1 MPQATLIFTSD
12 FAKLGRDARA
22 LSRRQAAGE
31 LSRIRQGVYVP
42 AAEWRALTAW
52 ERYPMLIQAAASTL
66 RRSTVFCRQSAA
78 CVWGVPLLG
87 THTLVHAC
95 TDDGRG
101 GRSRA
106 GVRRHRVDTE
116 SLEIEEQSGLL
127 VTSRIRT
134 VLDLAAFESFEQA
147 VVALD
152 HVLKPDRSRGL
163 EAVTKD
169 ELAAGLAPFCD
180 LAVRRIQAALEF
192 ADPAAG
198 SPGESLSRALL
209 HVLGFKPPKLQ
220 QEIRDASGFVAYLDF
235 EWPEEGL
242 AGEFDGMVKYQKDE
256 YLRGRSTS
264 QAVIDEK
271 RREDRIRATGRRVI
285 RWTWSE
291 LADPRR
297 FAAFLDLA
305 GVPRL
310 RRPSCGPHP
319 GIRYE
324 NGQPLRGST

>member
-1 MPQATLIFTSD
+1 MPQSTLIFTSD

-42 AAEWRALTAW
+42 AAEWKALTAW

-66 RRSTVFCRQSAA
+66 RHSTVFCRQSAA

-163 EAVTKD
+163 EAVTKY

-180 LAVRRIQAALEF
+180 SAVRRIQAALEF
-192 ADPAAG
+192 ADPAVG

-209 HVLGFKPPKLQ
+209 HVLGFKPPKVQ

-264 QAVIDEK
+264 QVVIDEK

>member
-1 MPQATLIFTSD
+1 MRRKHRSMPQSALILTSEY
-12 FAKLGRDARA
+12 AKLGRDARQLA
-22 LSRRQAAGE
+22 RLQAAGE

-42 AAEWRALTAW
+42 ATEWRALTAW

-66 RRSTVFCRQSAA
+66 RSTTVFCRQSAA

-87 THTLVHAC
+87 TQTLVHAC

-116 SLEIEEQSGLL
+116 SLETEERSGLL
-127 VTSRIRT
+127 VTSRTRT

-147 VVALD
+147 VVAFD
-152 HVLKPDRSRGL
+152 HVVKPDRPRGL
-163 EAVTKD
+163 QAVTKH
-169 ELAAGLAPFCD
+169 ELAAGLAPYSD
-180 LAVRRIQAALEF
+180 AAVRRIQAALEF

-198 SPGESLSRALL
+198 SPGESLSRAFMHLA
-209 HVLGFKPPKLQ
+209 GFKPPMLQ
-220 QEIRDASGFVAYLDF
+220 SEIRDASGLAGYLDF
-235 EWPEEGL
+235 EWPEDGL
-242 AGEFDGMVKYQKDE
+242 AGEFDGMVKYQKEE

-264 QAVIDEK
+264 QVVIDEK

-291 LADPRR
+291 LADPRK

-310 RRPSCGPHP
+310 RRPSC
-319 GIRYE
+319 
-324 NGQPLRGST
+324 